1 LRLLAFRG
9 GDYNHLS
16 SPVSSTPSAVH
27 LRESAMA
34 ITVTC
39 PECDANLK
47 LAAEL
52 SAGQKVKCPKCATVF
67 APRAAEGQRVSSGR
81 PVAPPPPRPA
91 DDEDDFDREDRRP
104 LRKQGGS
111 NALVIGLVVGGGVL
125 VLLLVMCAGVAGLGY
140 WMFRAAP
147 SSPPPVAAKGVPV
160 AAANP
165 AAFPP
170 AANPAAPQPG
180 EARKDPAPAAGGEAA
195 DPPMPGPGQPEQPP
209 GFPPAP
215 GPGGPPMLG
224 PGAQPGNQPANGQ
237 YPMVLSNP
245 KVMRRGARMEITVD
259 YKWVQG
265 GPRIGQRV
273 FVIIKS
279 PRSTYEA
286 NIFPTRVQQEGTF
299 DLSGISFGID
309 RGPFEIY
316 AETGMPG
323 PFGQRQRLSAS
334 VKAN

>member
-1 LRLLAFRG
+1 
-9 GDYNHLS
+9 
-16 SPVSSTPSAVH
+16 
-27 LRESAMA
+27 MA

-52 SAGQKVKCPKCATVF
+52 SAGQKVKCPKCSTVF
-67 APRAAEGQRVSSGR
+67 APRAALGQRVSSGR
-81 PVAPPPPRPA
+81 PVVPPRPRPA
-91 DDEDDFDREDRRP
+91 DDEDELDREERRP
-104 LRKQGGS
+104 RRPVQKQGGS
-111 NALVIGLVVGGGVL
+111 NALLIGLVVGGGVL

-140 WMFRAAP
+140 WLFRSAP
-147 SSPPPVAAKGVPV
+147 PSPPPVAVKGVPV
-160 AAANP
+160 AADNP
-165 AAFPP
+165 APFPP
-170 AANPAAPQPG
+170 AVNPAAPQPG

-195 DPPMPGPGQPEQPP
+195 DPPMPGPGQPEQPGFPGQPP

-215 GPGGPPMLG
+215 GRGFPPMPG

-237 YPMVLSNP
+237 FPMVLSNP
-245 KVMRRGARMEITVD
+245 KVIRRGARMEITVD

-265 GPRIGQRV
+265 GPRIGQHV

-286 NIFPTRVQQEGTF
+286 SIFPTRVQQEGTF

-323 PFGQRQRLSAS
+323 QFGQRQRLSAS